1 MPTLREALQLP
12 ILEDARVV
20 AGAAGLARDI
30 RWVHNVSVP
39 DAANWL
45 HGGEMVLTTMPT
57 LPAAPAAQCEYLRQL
72 AQKDIVAVVITIGKT
87 LDQIPDYLR
96 QAAEELDLPL
106 IELSYKTRFVDIAKS
121 INERISEQNLDKFSR
136 ALSIQQRLTRL
147 VLEGGGFQ
155 ELAEMLADLAEH
167 SISIEND
174 RFEAIAN
181 KNIAEVD
188 SARRYTISHGRTN
201 PQLIEALEGEYLP
214 KIRATL
220 RPVYLPVMPHVGLE
234 MERLL
239 APIVVHGDIYGYM
252 WIIADVHAL
261 SPIDMMAIEIGATV
275 AALLMLYQES
285 LQAAEASLKGNL
297 IAQLIEGD
305 DSRQTILSDQALRYG
320 LDLRQDCQ
328 LLMIGLRHTLPPQVT
343 RIYRSVNQILSH
355 SEEEA
360 VAAQFAGQVL
370 VLLQADQDVE
380 ALAKTLAQRLA
391 RRGLGE
397 MRIGISAVFSGADKV
412 GAAHQQCNEVLEI
425 ARRLRSQEQVQRF
438 EDLGYI
444 HTLFQAGRQS
454 LERNAQVPVL
464 RRLLAE
470 KQAELFHTLE
480 TYLDAGGNSVQTA
493 DSLHIHRSTLNYR
506 LARIREIC
514 AVDLS
519 SPGTRLN
526 LQIALKLL
534 RLFDDLSD
542 AGPSA

>member
-1 MPTLREALQLP
+1 MLTLRESLKLP
-12 ILEDARVV
+12 ILQDARVV
-20 AGAAGLARDI
+20 AGAAGLERDI
-30 RWVHNVSVP
+30 RWVYIVSVP

-45 HGGEMVLTTMPT
+45 HGGEMVLTTMFN
-57 LPAAPAAQCEYLRQL
+57 LPDAPDAQCELLRQL
-72 AQKDIVAVVITIGKT
+72 AEKGIVAVVITVGNI

-96 QAAEELDLPL
+96 KAGDELDLPL
-106 IELSYKTRFVDIAKS
+106 IELSYETRFVDIAKS

-136 ALSIQQRLTRL
+136 ALNIQQRLTRL
-147 VLEGGGFQ
+147 VLEGGGFW
-155 ELAEMLADLAEH
+155 ELAEMLADLVGH

-188 SARRYTISHGRTN
+188 SARRYTILHGRTN

-214 KIRATL
+214 RIRESL
-220 RPVYLPVMPHVGLE
+220 HPVYLPVMPNVGLE

-305 DSRQTILSDQALRYG
+305 DSRQTVLSDQSLRYG
-320 LDLRQDCQ
+320 VDLRQPCQ
-328 LLMIGLRHTLPPQVT
+328 LLMIGLRHGQPPQVAN
-343 RIYRSVNQILSH
+343 IYRSVNQILTQT
-355 SEEEA
+355 EQDA

-370 VLLQADQDVE
+370 VLVQASQDVND
-380 ALAKTLAQRLA
+380 LATMLAQRLS
-391 RRGLGE
+391 RGIGD
-397 MRIGISAVFSGADKV
+397 MRIGISAVFSGADQV

-425 ARRLRSQEQVQRF
+425 AQRLSNQEQIQRF
-438 EDLGYI
+438 TELGYI
-444 HTLFQAGRQS
+444 HTLFKAGRPS
-454 LERNAQVPVL
+454 LERNLQVPIL
-464 RRLLAE
+464 RQLLAE
-470 KQAELFHTLE
+470 KQADLFHTLE

-506 LARIREIC
+506 LARIRELC

-519 SPGTRLN
+519 SPGARIN
-526 LQIALKLL
+526 LQIALKLM
-534 RLFDDLSD
+534 RLFDDLPDES
-542 AGPSA
+542 PST

>member
-1 MPTLREALQLP
+1 MLTLREALKLP
-12 ILEDARVV
+12 ILQDAKVV

-30 RWVHNVSVP
+30 RWVHTVSVP

-45 HGGEMVLTTMPT
+45 HGGELVLTTMFN
-57 LPAAPAAQCEYLRQL
+57 LPDAPDAQCELLRQL
-72 AQKDIVAVVITIGKT
+72 AEKGIVAVVITIGNM

-96 QAAEELDLPL
+96 QAGDELGLPL
-106 IELSYKTRFVDIAKS
+106 IELSYETRFVDIAKS

-136 ALSIQQRLTRL
+136 ALNIQQRLTRL
-147 VLEGGGFQ
+147 VLEGGGFRD
-155 ELAEMLADLAEH
+155 LAEMLADLVGH

-188 SARRYTISHGRTN
+188 SARRYTILHGRTN
-201 PQLIEALEGEYLP
+201 PQLIDALEGEYLP
-214 KIRATL
+214 RIRESL
-220 RPVYLPVMPHVGLE
+220 RPVYLPVMPNVGLE

-305 DSRQTILSDQALRYG
+305 GSRQTILSDQSLRYG
-320 LDLRQDCQ
+320 VDLRRPCQ
-328 LLMIGLRHTLPPQVT
+328 LLMIGLRHTQPPQVSS
-343 RIYRSVNQILSH
+343 IYRSVNRILTQTGQ
-355 SEEEA
+355 EA

-370 VLLQADQDVE
+370 VLIQANQDVDVLAE
-380 ALAKTLAQRLA
+380 ALAQQLSRAN
-391 RRGLGE
+391 GE
-397 MRIGISAVFSGADKV
+397 MRIAISAVFSGADQL
-412 GAAHQQCNEVLEI
+412 GAAHQQCNEVLQI
-425 ARRLRSQEQVQRF
+425 AQRLRSQERVQRF
-438 EDLGYI
+438 ADLGYI
-444 HTLFQAGRQS
+444 HTLFQAGRPS
-454 LERNAQVPVL
+454 LERNSQVPVL
-464 RRLLAE
+464 RQLLAE
-470 KQAELFHTLE
+470 KQADLFHTLE

-493 DSLHIHRSTLNYR
+493 DALHIHRSTLNYR

-514 AVDLS
+514 SVDLS
-519 SPGTRLN
+519 SPGARMN
-526 LQIALKLL
+526 LQVALKLI
-534 RLFDDLSD
+534 RLFDDLPRES
-542 AGPSA
+542 PSR

>member
-1 MPTLREALQLP
+1 MP

-20 AGAAGLARDI
+20 AGAAGLSRDI
-30 RWVHNVSVP
+30 RWVHTVSVP

-45 HGGEMVLTTMPT
+45 HGGEMVLTTMFN
-57 LPAAPAAQCEYLRQL
+57 LPEAPDAQCELLRQL
-72 AQKDIVAVVITIGKT
+72 AEKGIVAVVITIGNI

-96 QAAEELDLPL
+96 KAGDELDLPL
-106 IELSYKTRFVDIAKS
+106 IELSYETRFVDIAKS

-136 ALSIQQRLTRL
+136 ALNIQQRLTRL
-147 VLEGGGFQ
+147 VLEGGGFW
-155 ELAEMLADLAEH
+155 ELAEMLADLVGH

-188 SARRYTISHGRTN
+188 SARRYTILHGRTN

-214 KIRATL
+214 KIRESL
-220 RPVYLPVMPHVGLE
+220 HPVYLPVMPNVGLE

-305 DSRQTILSDQALRYG
+305 GSRQTILSDQSLRYG
-320 LDLRQDCQ
+320 VDLRQPCQ
-328 LLMIGLRHTLPPQVT
+328 LLMIGLRHTQPPQVT
-343 RIYRSVNQILSH
+343 SIYRSVNQILTQT
-355 SEEEA
+355 EQDA

-370 VLLQADQDVE
+370 VLIQANQDVE
-380 ALAKTLAQRLA
+380 ALAATLAQRLSPSN
-391 RRGLGE
+391 GG
-397 MRIGISAVFSGADKV
+397 MRIGISAIFIGADKV
-412 GAAHQQCNEVLEI
+412 GAAHHQCNEVLEI
-425 ARRLRSQEQVQRF
+425 AQRLRSQKQVQRF
-438 EDLGYI
+438 AELGYI
-444 HTLFQAGRQS
+444 HTLFQAGRPS
-454 LERNAQVPVL
+454 LERNSQVPIL
-464 RRLLAE
+464 RQLLAE
-470 KQAELFHTLE
+470 KQADLFHTLE

-514 AVDLS
+514 AVDIS
-519 SPGTRLN
+519 SPGARIN
-526 LQIALKLL
+526 LQIALKLM
-534 RLFDDLSD
+534 RLFDDLPDESL
-542 AGPSA
+542 PT